1 MMGHLFSKALPR
13 GATLRSRKVA
23 KERARLEFLERNMSA
38 HARQI
43 ATAPARDQP
52 PDLPSSK
59 IKLDFQY
66 TLSDTKRYIIE
77 KDPLSDRT
85 ETHITRFNERSLLK
99 WAWLRT
105 VKGTVFSYPSAPFIW
120 IQLCILLVVAF
131 ATAIVTHNISFK
143 HLDESSNI
151 PWFQAPGPADWTR
164 RGGWR
169 GEGWWWAGWVLGG
182 NSWDLTSAPSASPS
196 GFART
201 RSDCINFPPP
211 PPTPAP

>member
-131 ATAIVTHNISFK
+131 ATAIITYISFK
-143 HLDESSNI
+143 HLDQYSNI
-151 PWFQAPGPADWTR
+151 PWFHFDNHEITEVFEVLDEFQVI
-164 RGGWR
+164 GG
-169 GEGWWWAGWVLGG
+169 
-182 NSWDLTSAPSASPS
+182 TSEM
-196 GFART
+196 
-201 RSDCINFPPP
+201 
-211 PPTPAP
+211 

>member
-120 IQLCILLVVAF
+120 IQLFILLIVAF
-131 ATAIVTHNISFK
+131 ATAIITYNNISFK
-143 HLDESSNI
+143 HLDEYSNI
-151 PWFQAPGPADWTR
+151 PCLVPGPADWSP
-164 RGGWR
+164 
-169 GEGWWWAGWVLGG
+169 GWVEWGRGL
-182 NSWDLTSAPSASPS
+182 S
-196 GFART
+196 
-201 RSDCINFPPP
+201 FPPYQP
-211 PPTPAP
+211 PHSYPTNPETWR